1 MSLFL
6 TLSELENIL
15 ASLKDHAEHYRNR
28 REALAAM
35 EERYLK
41 FVELAKAFGVEL
53 KLAEG
58 VELYT
63 GGELPD
69 NTELLERINKALA
82 TVRRIKQSYGDL
94 KVIVDIQFNLN
105 KIIVKI

>member
-15 ASLKDHAEHYRNR
+15 ASLKEYAERYRNN
-28 REALAAM
+28 RENLTAM

-53 KLAEG
+53 KLTEG

-69 NTELLERINKALA
+69 NAELLERINRALA
-82 TVRRIKQSYGDL
+82 AVRRIKQSYGDL
-94 KVIVDIQFNLN
+94 KVIVDIQFDLK